1 MKELIQ
7 YTSEF
12 ELFDPEKPFLE
23 SEYNILITHDNSK
36 ELIEDKFII
45 NFLNSEMKNIA
56 KMNVNTW
63 CVTNIIIDDYYGR
76 AKIKVEIKDPKG
88 TNLPAFES
96 GGFSLNTDE
105 ERNIIKVKE
114 ELTLLLLKVRL
125 FSFFLDYRSRLDYIN
140 LYKKKHPN
148 QNDIYWD
155 I

>member
-76 AKIKVEIKDPKG
+76 AKIKVEIK
-88 TNLPAFES
+88 ES
-96 GGFSLNTDE
+96 KQSDDTANETIVKILIASLKIAIVF
-105 ERNIIKVKE
+105 IIIIITPI
-114 ELTLLLLKVRL
+114 ELIIITFREL
-125 FSFFLDYRSRLDYIN
+125 FFLSKGR
-140 LYKKKHPN
+140 
-148 QNDIYWD
+148 
-155 I
+155 